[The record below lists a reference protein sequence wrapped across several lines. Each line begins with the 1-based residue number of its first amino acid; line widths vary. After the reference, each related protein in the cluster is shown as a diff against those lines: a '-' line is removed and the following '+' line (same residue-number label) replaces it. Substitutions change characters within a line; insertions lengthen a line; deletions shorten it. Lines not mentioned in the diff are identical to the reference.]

1 MDNDLL
7 ALIAILPGIE
17 AAIEK
22 LEAERD
28 LIAGRL
34 GLAPK
39 KKPRAKPLTV
49 VPVPVEPP
57 DKKKTSA
64 RYKRVKCPDCG
75 KFFQGAQGLAA
86 HRRGHAKKDAA

>member
-7 ALIAILPGIE
+7 ALVAILPGIE

-28 LIAGRL
+28 IIVGRL

-39 KKPRAKPLTV
+39 KKRRAQPLAV
-49 VPVPVEPP
+49 VPVAVEPP

-64 RYKRVKCPDCG
+64 RYKRVKCPECG
-75 KFFQGAQGLAA
+75 KFFQGSQGMAA
-86 HRRGHAKKDAA
+86 HRRSAHKKDAA